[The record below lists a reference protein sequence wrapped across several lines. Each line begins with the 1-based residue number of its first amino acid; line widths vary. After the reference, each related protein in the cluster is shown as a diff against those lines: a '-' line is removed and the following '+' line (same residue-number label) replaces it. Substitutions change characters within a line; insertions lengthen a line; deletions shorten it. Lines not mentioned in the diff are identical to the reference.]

1 MEQTSH
7 ADTAHNIHLH
17 LMQATLHGTQTFE
30 CSGLL
35 KFRCLCNFIDM
46 KQLHKTLKEKRE
58 HEGYSQEYIAEKLN
72 VSSSTISRW
81 ETGAISM
88 SVVQIYNYAKALDM
102 DEGDLLASI
111 ARRRQEI
118 PLPFVRLNIDVF
130 DEEIYGRMMDL
141 VKELGP
147 QHIILQTKL

>member
-1 MEQTSH
+1 
-7 ADTAHNIHLH
+7 
-17 LMQATLHGTQTFE
+17 
-30 CSGLL
+30 
-35 KFRCLCNFIDM
+35 M

-58 HEGYSQEYIAEKLN
+58 HEGYSQEYIAEKLK

-88 SVVQIYNYAKALDM
+88 SVVQIYNYAKTWDM

-130 DEEIYGRMMDL
+130 DEETYGKMMDL

>member
-1 MEQTSH
+1 
-7 ADTAHNIHLH
+7 
-17 LMQATLHGTQTFE
+17 MQATLHGTQTFE
-30 CSGLL
+30 CSRLL

-58 HEGYSQEYIAEKLN
+58 HEGYSQEYIAEKLK

-130 DEEIYGRMMDL
+130 DEETYGRMMVL

>member
-1 MEQTSH
+1 
-7 ADTAHNIHLH
+7 
-17 LMQATLHGTQTFE
+17 
-30 CSGLL
+30 
-35 KFRCLCNFIDM
+35 M

-58 HEGYSQEYIAEKLN
+58 HEGYSQEYIAEKLK

-130 DEEIYGRMMDL
+130 DEETYGSVRCQIK
-141 VKELGP
+141 VYNC
-147 QHIILQTKL
+147 KL